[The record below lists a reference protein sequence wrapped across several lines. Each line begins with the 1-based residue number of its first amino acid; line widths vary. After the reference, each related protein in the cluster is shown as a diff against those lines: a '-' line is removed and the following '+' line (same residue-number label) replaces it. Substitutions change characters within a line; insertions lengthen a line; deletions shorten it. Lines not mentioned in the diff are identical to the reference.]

1 VRVARREGKPP
12 VWCSKTIHRP
22 VDSFR
27 KRSAKTRGD
36 SAECAHPTTQ
46 EDWDDDDDDRRGTT
60 DHTEARL
67 HEGRDPRLCPYAP
80 LREDGHAFQKIN
92 AAVGLRIT
100 LLVGTMWAAYLFAL
114 LAFYSLPSTI
124 KQHSATVLVLW
135 LSSEFLQLV
144 LLPII
149 IVGQNVQS
157 RAADARA
164 TKTFEDV
171 EDARKKIEEAIDLLD
186 VRTEGGLHDAV
197 AMIIDAINAK
207 AAPATGGAAS

>member
-1 VRVARREGKPP
+1 MTMTTTTDAPTITPQHGYTKDGTPVFAHTHHYFKTRTVFQRINARVAL
-12 VWCSKTIHRP
+12 T
-22 VDSFR
+22 
-27 KRSAKTRGD
+27 
-36 SAECAHPTTQ
+36 
-46 EDWDDDDDDRRGTT
+46 
-60 DHTEARL
+60 
-67 HEGRDPRLCPYAP
+67 
-80 LREDGHAFQKIN
+80 
-92 AAVGLRIT
+92 IT
-100 LLVGTMWAAYLFAL
+100 LLVGTMWAAYLFAII
-114 LAFYSLPSTI
+114 AFYSLPSTL

-149 IVGQNVQS
+149 IVGQNIQA

-164 TKTFEDV
+164 AKTFEDV

-207 AAPATGGAAS
+207 AAPASGGAAS